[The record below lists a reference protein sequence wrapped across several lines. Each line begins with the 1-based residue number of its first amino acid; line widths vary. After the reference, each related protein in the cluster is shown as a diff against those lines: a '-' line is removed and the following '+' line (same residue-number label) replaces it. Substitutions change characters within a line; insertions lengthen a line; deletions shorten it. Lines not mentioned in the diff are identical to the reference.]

1 MKTAIQ
7 LALVTLFA
15 CSATWIF
22 DISAENSFARAFLA
36 YPTFPGSVAGLF
48 FSGHGGNHAIRYSHH
63 AGHQRSGLVCCLDYA
78 TQLPSGIQQIVVVT
92 SRLRSLNQ
100 FRGKRPLPK
109 SKRVIAWLR

>member
-48 FSGHGGNHAIRYSHH
+48 FSGHGGNHAI
-63 AGHQRSGLVCCLDYA
+63 AIATTLVINA
-78 TQLPSGIQQIVVVT
+78 VVWCAVWIM
-92 SRLRSLNQ
+92 LRS
-100 FRGKRPLPK
+100 FHRAFSR
-109 SKRVIAWLR
+109 